1 MAFSTDNTRWRAVA
15 TRDPA
20 ADGVFIYAVTTT
32 RIFCRPV
39 CNARLA
45 RRANIIFFDTTLQAE
60 TAGFRA
66 CKRCKP
72 QLERYDPLEDV
83 LKSAC
88 AVIESALDTS
98 SKSSSGKVT
107 LKEIAEKVNLTPRY
121 LHKVFK
127 DRMGCTP
134 KQYAEAVIA
143 GRTVRP
149 GNSPAVSAAS
159 TEMESGYLTPSTSD
173 ATWSSDENIL
183 ASVMDLVDWDY
194 DPDTDSFESPTEEV
208 QATA

>member
-1 MAFSTDNTRWRAVA
+1 MAFSTDNARWRAVA

-20 ADGVFIYAVTTT
+20 ADGVFIYGVTST

-45 RRANIIFFDTTLQAE
+45 RRANIVFFDTKLQAE

-72 QLERYDPLEDV
+72 ELVKYDPLEDV

-88 AVIESALDTS
+88 AVIESALDPS

-107 LKEIAEKVNLTPRY
+107 LKEIAQKVNLTPRY

-134 KQYAEAVIA
+134 KQYAESVVA
-143 GRTVRP
+143 GRATRA
-149 GNSPAVSAAS
+149 GSSPSVSGTS
-159 TEMESGYLTPSTSD
+159 TKMETGYLTPSTSD
-173 ATWSSDENIL
+173 GTWNSDEDLL

-194 DPDTDSFESPTEEV
+194 NPDTDSCESPTEEA